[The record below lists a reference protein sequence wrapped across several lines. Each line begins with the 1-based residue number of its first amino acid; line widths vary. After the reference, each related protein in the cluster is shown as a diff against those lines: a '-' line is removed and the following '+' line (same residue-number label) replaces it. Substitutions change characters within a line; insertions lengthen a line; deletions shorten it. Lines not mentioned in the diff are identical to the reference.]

1 MSADLAPASVPA
13 PVSVPAP
20 ASLPACVEWPLF
32 DCVQVNLAILAERWH
47 GPGAPLDL
55 GAVLRFRPLP
65 GPDGLPTVE
74 RSAADQLTEAAQ
86 RLGLAVL
93 DRRTTA
99 PGETVTPAEG
109 RYVVADA
116 FHLPWVPYAGRR
128 HMEHSFL
135 LEPAGDA
142 DAVVVDGYH
151 NETPWGSARPLRR
164 PLSRAELAAAVPG
177 PALVVTLAPAG
188 GPPAPAAAEV
198 DLADEET
205 AARYVAAYAEHP
217 DRRAA
222 LDRLTLETWLLA
234 RSRRLHARFLS
245 SRGLLADDSAAL
257 AHVEA
262 WESLAESVYLG
273 YRRVERGRPETREV
287 FTRLTERLGRDRE
300 AFGPAT
306 VPAAVPPPADATPVP
321 APLRARV
328 AAAAGAVLKADP
340 AALLEGRPLADVPGF
355 TSFRVVEIVER
366 LERELSVEFDAD
378 DLVPEN
384 LHHVDGICRI
394 VLRALPAGT
403 AAPQPAR
410 LVARTGGN

>member
-1 MSADLAPASVPA
+1 MSADLAPAPA
-13 PVSVPAP
+13 PAPGPAC
-20 ASLPACVEWPLF
+20 ASLPARVPWPLF

-47 GPGAPLDL
+47 GPGTSVDL

-65 GPDGLPTVE
+65 GPHGLPTVE
-74 RSAADQLTEAAQ
+74 RCAADQLGEAAQ

-93 DRRTTA
+93 ERRTTA
-99 PGETVTPAEG
+99 PGEALTPAEG

-135 LEPAGDA
+135 LEPAPDA

-151 NETPWGSARPLRR
+151 NETPWGSARPVRR
-164 PLSRAELAAAVPG
+164 PLSRAELAAAVPR
-177 PALVVTLAPAG
+177 PALALTLAPAER
-188 GPPAPAAAEV
+188 PPAPAAAEA

-205 AARYVAAYAEHP
+205 AAAYVAAYAEHP

-222 LDRLTLETWLLA
+222 FDRLTLETWLLA
-234 RSRRLHARFLS
+234 RSRKLHARFLR
-245 SRGLLADDSAAL
+245 SRGMLADDEAAL

-262 WESLAESVYLG
+262 WQSLAESVYLG
-273 YRRVERGRPETREV
+273 SRRVERGRPEAREV
-287 FTRLTERLGRDRE
+287 FTRLAQQLGRDRE
-300 AFGPAT
+300 AFSPAT
-306 VPAAVPPPADATPVP
+306 LPAPAPRPADATPVP
-321 APLRARV
+321 ALLRARV

-340 AALLEGRPLADVPGF
+340 AALLQGRPLADVPGF

-394 VLRALPAGT
+394 VLRAQPAGT
-403 AAPQPAR
+403 AAPQAAR
-410 LVARTGGN
+410 PVARTGGN